1 MAPKSSGTA
10 PDTKPAATAPAEP
23 VEPTTDTEGQNV
35 DVNAQLL
42 ELQGKLVQLQAA
54 HAVTEKEKVDAQA
67 LALQNEAKYRGLQHN
82 TTKTLQLAAEDKRSL
97 EQYKQ
102 NQGELAEIRELL
114 STVANRVLDE
124 DERKDLQYRQRE
136 LKVKLAEQDI
146 AARMAEP
153 QTAASTS
160 YQTPEDAKAQFLNT
174 YFPGIG
180 IDPSDPGIDWGEGAE
195 GSEAFRRFTTSVI
208 RVKDQKDQT
217 KTQDA
222 YAAIQKQT
230 EDALAA
236 FKAQNAELLTTT
248 QAEIAKAKE
257 EAITAARRDSE
268 KKLRALGADV
278 PGTPPADA
286 AAGGRSLM
294 SIMNEQLDD
303 TLLRTK
309 SGREEYA
316 RRMETIR
323 NTVRGR

>member
-10 PDTKPAATAPAEP
+10 PEAKPAATAPAEP
-23 VEPTTDTEGQNV
+23 AAPAPDAEHQNI

-42 ELQGKLVQLQAA
+42 ELQGKLAELQAA
-54 HAVTEKEKVDAQA
+54 HAVSEQDRINAQA

-82 TTKTLQLAAEDKRSL
+82 TTKTLQQAAEDKKVF

-102 NQGELAEIRELL
+102 NQGELAEIKELL
-114 STVANRVLDE
+114 STVASRVLDE
-124 DERKDLQYRQRE
+124 DERKELQYRQRE
-136 LKVKLAEQDI
+136 LKVKLAEQAV
-146 AARMAEP
+146 AAQAAEP
-153 QTAASTS
+153 QAATS
-160 YQTPEDAKAQFLNT
+160 YSYQDPEDAKSQFLNT

-180 IDPSDPGIDWGEGAE
+180 IDPKDPGIDWGDGAE
-195 GSEAFRRFTTSVI
+195 GAEAFRRFTTSVI
-208 RVKDQKDQT
+208 RLKDQKDQV

-230 EDALAA
+230 EEALAA
-236 FKAQNAELLTTT
+236 FKTQQAELVTAT

-257 EAITAARRDSE
+257 EAITTARKDSE

-286 AAGGRSLM
+286 AAGGKSLM
-294 SIMNEQLDD
+294 SVMNEQLDD

-316 RRMETIR
+316 RRMDAIR